1 MLQGIIIGSI
11 GTAIGATAGVVI
23 SWVMNRY
30 QLLRVPGMGEVY
42 QISYVPFTLRPLEL
56 FIVIVVAVLICFIAT
71 IYPSRQAAKLKP
83 VEALRY
89 G

>member
-30 QLLRVPGMGEVY
+30 QLLRVPGMGEV
-42 QISYVPFTLRPLEL
+42 
-56 FIVIVVAVLICFIAT
+56 
-71 IYPSRQAAKLKP
+71 
-83 VEALRY
+83 
-89 G
+89 